1 MRYRS
6 ATVGS
11 WEEPAVRRS
20 LGYVL
25 LALSGLLLTLA
36 ILALVW
42 APGVI
47 KKTPLDVSSRTLYEG
62 EAAKINTAT
71 NEFIPQPVYAVQ
83 ETKADSENSS
93 DEHVLFVETS
103 CLVVD
108 TGGDQ
113 VCVDGDDPNLIT
125 ADIDIFATDRVT
137 ALGVADPNL
146 PPDAVVHEGLVN
158 KFPFD
163 TEKKDYPYWDG
174 LLGRPVEMVYDDT
187 ETILGLETYRFVAT
201 VEDEPVDVAEGVPGT
216 YSNVV
221 TVNVDPVT
229 GSIVKG
235 AQDQQ
240 RYLDNGTQVLDVDIT
255 WTAETIA
262 NAVDEAETN
271 AQSLNLLL
279 RIVPIVGFVVG
290 GLALVFGLFVL
301 RRSDRSDSSSAAND
315 DKTAAAGV

>member
-1 MRYRS
+1 
-6 ATVGS
+6 
-11 WEEPAVRRS
+11 VRRS

-36 ILALVW
+36 VLALVW

-47 KKTPLDVSSRTLYEG
+47 KKTPLDVSTRTLYEG

-71 NEFIPQPVYAVQ
+71 NEFITQPVYAVQ
-83 ETKADSENSS
+83 ETNADSENSS

-108 TGGDQ
+108 TGGDR

-125 ADIDIFATDRVT
+125 ASIDVFATDRVT
-137 ALGVADPNL
+137 ALGVADDNL
-146 PPDAVVHEGLVN
+146 PPDTPVHEGLVN
-158 KFPFD
+158 KWPFD
-163 TEKKDYPYWDG
+163 VEQKDYPYWDG
-174 LLGRPVEMVYDDT
+174 LLGRPVDMVYDGT
-187 ETILGLETYRFVAT
+187 ESILGLETYRFVAT
-201 VEDEPVDVAEGVPGT
+201 VEDEAVEVAEGVPGT
-216 YSNVV
+216 YTNVV
-221 TVNVDPVT
+221 TVNVDPTT

-271 AQSLNLLL
+271 AQTLNLLL

-301 RRSDRSDSSSAAND
+301 RRSDSSGRRSASNTSVD
-315 DKTAAAGV
+315 DKASTAGA